1 MAFSL
6 KIIQDTVLKQLLL
19 ESSEIEDP
27 NSKYPVE
34 IGRTLSLHSWK
45 EVDNHVKFA
54 LSGESLNGFNTWYA
68 FVGHVQILED
78 GKPYDPNIKDS
89 NPRRQDGFKLPGFS
103 STFYLTNPIIPDG
116 HFLWYEATHNGVRLP
131 QQKSHVENIIALAKR
146 LEDVRSRL
154 GGFPLTIT
162 SWYRPEPWNTW
173 AGGAS
178 QSRHKPGQA
187 VDILHS
193 SGISG
198 REMAA
203 KLQDWSGGMG
213 IYTHYPNLLHLDI
226 RPYRAR
232 WGGA

>member
-6 KIIQDTVLKQLLL
+6 KIIQDTILKQLLL
-19 ESSEIEDP
+19 DSSEIEDP
-27 NSKYPVE
+27 NLKYSLE
-34 IGRTLSLHSWK
+34 AGRILSLQTWE
-45 EVDNHVKFA
+45 EVDNHVKVM
-54 LSGESLNGFNTWYA
+54 LSGDPLNGFSDWYA

-78 GKPYDPNIKDS
+78 GKPYEPKVQEANS
-89 NPRRQDGFKLPGFS
+89 QREDGFKLPGFY
-103 STFYLTNPIIPDG
+103 STFYLSNPIIPDG
-116 HFLWYEATHNGVRLP
+116 HFYWYEAIHNGVRIP
-131 QQKSHVENIIALAKR
+131 QKKSHVENIIALAKR

-173 AGGAS
+173 AGGVPD
-178 QSRHKPGQA
+178 SRHKPGQA
-187 VDILHS
+187 VDILR
-193 SGISG
+193 SGLSG

-213 IYTHYPNLLHLDI
+213 IYPQYPNLLHLDI